1 MLDTR
6 QIGWIRQQWKR
17 FRRLLWGA
25 LGGVWLFCCV
35 GILYLTEFQEGI
47 ALPLAMLVM
56 LVVSTVVGA
65 YMHVVVYRRLKEL
78 DRMIIEKRAEEL
90 RDRGHQAAGSGSA
103 GAPPGG

>member
-1 MLDTR
+1 VLDIR

-47 ALPLAMLVM
+47 ALPLAMVIM
-56 LVVSTVVGA
+56 LVISTVVGA
-65 YMHVVVYRRLKEL
+65 YLHVVVYRRLKEL
-78 DRMIIEKRAEEL
+78 DRMIIERRAEEL
-90 RDRGHQAAGSGSA
+90 REQGHGASGSSSA
-103 GAPPGG
+103 GRLPGC